1 MHNCITPPQS
11 RLHKSYFIRSNYRKP
26 TLRSDHLSKMT
37 YTKENSFFVC
47 HRCLHTF
54 YYKADV
60 KRHLSKQKICDPQ
73 YNCLIS
79 NQEILLKSTHKR
91 FYFPGAEIFPPI
103 KKHHLLCL
111 VSDYHQEINVIPNLS
126 ILNIPKNRPDLFDH
140 QMSLPLT
147 NEDYHMVI
155 STTDDGT
162 SDLKDSTCNSVA
174 AQVDATDYKIDEIQS
189 ALPEESIKMVQV
201 LFDKFIANTKRDNAS
216 SSLSLSPDGSDHQ
229 ESDPIDQ
236 KDNEVEEDVGTL
248 LMQSLI
254 DLLGKTTCDQSA
266 RSKGEPRLR
275 NKNHSVIS
283 NDDATDNATEDG
295 SEADSISAYS
305 DKVSVTSYMITEDG
319 KPTYQCEKCDRVF
332 TRKDNF
338 NRHVKNTKSCSE
350 KEAYKKM
357 IIATSQK
364 QINNNIYN
372 ISNSQTINNSGVN
385 NYENKIEVKVRDFF
399 GAPFEYIHIPNE
411 LVRKKDFFLHHNFI
425 PYVFE
430 NDANKNIYFENGY
443 AFIYTN
449 KGIIRIPSE
458 KGVYMILEKLDSTIG
473 SYLRTNSLI
482 NPDDYAFVIWFYS
495 VVRNKYLTDS
505 IYREYDVETHQ
516 FFPFETKNIRTRD
529 KYMSEVI
536 KIVNAYKGRIMEI
549 LQPFIDNN
557 NGEIDTNY
565 KLNIPYYESSRMRNK
580 GFEEKY

>member
-1 MHNCITPPQS
+1 
-11 RLHKSYFIRSNYRKP
+11 
-26 TLRSDHLSKMT
+26 MT

-60 KRHLSKQKICDPQ
+60 KRHLSKQKKCESE
-73 YNCLIS
+73 YNCLMS

-91 FYFPGAEIFPPI
+91 FYFPGAETFPPI
-103 KKHHLLCL
+103 KKHHLLRL

-126 ILNIPKNRPDLFDH
+126 ILNIPKKRPDLFDH
-140 QMSLPLT
+140 QLSLPLT
-147 NEDYHMVI
+147 NEDHHMVI

-162 SDLKDSTCNSVA
+162 SDLKDSTCNSVLPLEA
-174 AQVDATDYKIDEIQS
+174 NRVENQS
-189 ALPEESIKMVQV
+189 GLPEESIKMVQM
-201 LFDKFIANTKRDNAS
+201 LFDKFIANTKRDNGP
-216 SSLSLSPDGSDHQ
+216 SSLSSSPDGSDHQ
-229 ESDPIDQ
+229 ESNHMDQ

-254 DLLGKTTCDQSA
+254 DLLGK
-266 RSKGEPRLR
+266 RH
-275 NKNHSVIS
+275 KNHSVIS
-283 NDDATDNATEDG
+283 DDATDNATEDG
-295 SEADSISAYS
+295 SEDDSKSNYS
-305 DKVSVTSYMITEDG
+305 EKMFTSNMITEDG
-319 KPTYQCEKCDRVF
+319 KPKYQCEKCDRIF
-332 TRKDNF
+332 TRKDSYL
-338 NRHVKNTKSCSE
+338 RHMKNTKSCSE

-411 LVRKKDFFLHHNFI
+411 LVHKKDFFLHHNFI

-505 IYREYDVETHQ
+505 IYRDYDVDTHQ

-565 KLNIPYYESSRMRNK
+565 KLNIPFYESSRMRNK